1 MAKHPPAS
9 AGDIRDVGSIPG
21 LGRSLG
27 GGHGNPPQYSCLEN
41 PHGQRSLV
49 GYSPWSHKRVG
60 HNLVTKW
67 QHENIKKQE
76 DSRNATELGMRI
88 NCVLWQF
95 PNMSHWPIALHP
107 SGLLA
112 PPLPPQPWEMWP
124 ISSSTGRSSLKSW
137 SFAALNSMY

>member
-1 MAKHPPAS
+1 MCLQCRRPGFDPWVGKIPWRRKWQLTPAFL
-9 AGDIRDVGSIPG
+9 PG
-21 LGRSLG
+21 KF
-27 GGHGNPPQYSCLEN
+27 
-41 PHGQRSLV
+41 HGQRCLV

>member
-1 MAKHPPAS
+1 MCLQCRRPGFDPW
-9 AGDIRDVGSIPG
+9 VGKIPWRRKWQPTPVFLPG
-21 LGRSLG
+21 KS
-27 GGHGNPPQYSCLEN
+27 Y
-41 PHGQRSLV
+41 GQRRLV

-67 QHENIKKQE
+67 QHENVKKQE
-76 DSRNATELGMRI
+76 DSQNITELGMRI

-112 PPLPPQPWEMWP
+112 PSLPPQPWGMWP